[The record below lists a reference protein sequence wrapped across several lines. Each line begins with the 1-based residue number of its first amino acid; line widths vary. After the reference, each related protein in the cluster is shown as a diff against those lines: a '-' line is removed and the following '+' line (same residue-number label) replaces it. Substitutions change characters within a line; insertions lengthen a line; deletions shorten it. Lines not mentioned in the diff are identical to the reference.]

1 MGGGAGSGGA
11 GNGPSG
17 ARRLQGASAPPADRG
32 RTPWGRAV
40 LAQALMELR
49 LLVRSGESLI
59 VTFGIPVGF
68 LVFFSQVDVL
78 PTGDQAPVDFLVPGV
93 LAISVAATGLVAVA
107 IQTAFERKYGVLKRL
122 GGTPLS
128 RSGFLVAKGLAVA
141 VLLTVQTALV
151 IGLAVLAL
159 GWRPEGGTALAL
171 GLVVLGAVTFT
182 GLGLLMAGTLRAEA
196 TLALSNAVFLILLV
210 VSGVT
215 FDAEALPDG
224 LAAIGTV
231 LPVGALGEALRVALD
246 GGGLAVGPT
255 VTVVV
260 WGALAIGLAS
270 RVFRWE
276 P

>member
-1 MGGGAGSGGA
+1 VSAAPIDRAGAGHDGA
-11 GNGPSG
+11 
-17 ARRLQGASAPPADRG
+17 ASAPPSVRG

-40 LAQALMELR
+40 VAQALMELR

-128 RSGFLVAKGLAVA
+128 RAGFLVAKGAAVA
-141 VLLTVQTALV
+141 VLLAVQTGLV
-151 IGLAVLAL
+151 VGLAVVAL
-159 GWRPEGGTALAL
+159 GWRPDGGVALAL
-171 GLVVLGAVTFT
+171 VLVILGAVTFT
-182 GLGLLMAGTLRAEA
+182 ALGLLMAGTLRAEA
-196 TLALSNAVFLILLV
+196 TLALSNAVFLVLLV
-210 VSGVT
+210 VSGVS
-215 FDAEALPDG
+215 FDADALPDS
-224 LAAIGTV
+224 LAAIGAV
-231 LPVGALGEALRVALD
+231 LPVGALGQALRVALD
-246 GGGLAVGPT
+246 GGGLAVAEALT
-255 VTVVV
+255 VAV
-260 WGALAIGLAS
+260 WGAVAIGVAA
-270 RVFRWE
+270 RAFRWE